1 MWSDVRL
8 RVALIAAVCL
18 LLSGAVLA
26 QGGFISYGQVVA
38 GNLSDTSPV
47 ALHTFQGNSGDLIAV
62 EVSATSGG
70 LDPTVTLL
78 SPGGVPL
85 ANNDNDPFSF
95 NLGDAGLRFQLP
107 ETGIYSL
114 LVGGANNTRGD
125 FMLRLI
131 LRSSSAA
138 PVPLAGTAQI
148 DLATGPQAVLVAG
161 DPSGVTPVTIQ
172 AAPVEAAFSVEVR
185 QPSGQTIAI
194 FINVSNA
201 NLLLPAAAG
210 NYVVVIS
217 PSAPGVQGIVS
228 ISEAMEAVNLPA
240 PVATEEALPSSAV
253 PPANVC
259 STSPASGA
267 VNVRSG
273 PGTNFGVVATLQQ
286 GQYLVVTGQNA
297 GWFAV
302 TLPGGGL
309 GWVAGSVVTLY
320 GPCDNIP
327 LVQGPAIQPTVPPNV
342 VVTVTPSPT
351 AAVGGQQPTLAPTQ
365 PPPTL
370 APTQAPP
377 TAPPTQAA
385 QIAPPDNNYVLVVP
399 LDGSASLSD
408 YVSHPN
414 GDVEDVVSYDT
425 TGLNPNQALP
435 GGRGQLSIA
444 LVCSGTGTNF
454 ITFRIDGQNFSCGQ
468 TFLRTVNADSDTGA
482 VRITAT
488 NSGPEGTYV
497 QWTLNA
503 TLTRLN

>member
-1 MWSDVRL
+1 MWSDIRV

-26 QGGFISYGQVVA
+26 QGGFISYGQTVT
-38 GNLSDTSPV
+38 GNLSDQSPV
-47 ALHTFQGNSGDLIAV
+47 ALYTFQGNSGDLIAV
-62 EVSATSGG
+62 EVSTASPG
-70 LDPTVTLL
+70 LDPTVALL

-85 ANNDNDPFSF
+85 LNNDNDPFSF
-95 NLGDAGLRFQLP
+95 NPGDAGLRFQLP
-107 ETGIYSL
+107 ETGVYSL
-114 LVGGANNTRGD
+114 LVGGANNSRGD
-125 FMLRLI
+125 FGLRLI
-131 LRSSSAA
+131 LRPSSTT
-138 PVPLAGTAQI
+138 PVTLADAVQI
-148 DLATGPQAVLVAG
+148 DLATGPQTVLVTGNPA
-161 DPSGVTPVTIQ
+161 GVTAVTLQ
-172 AAPVEAAFSVEVR
+172 SAPVEAAFSVEVR
-185 QPSGQTIAI
+185 HPSGQTIAV
-194 FINVSNA
+194 FINIANA
-201 NLLLPAAAG
+201 TLTLPAAAG
-210 NYVVVIS
+210 NYVVVVS
-217 PSAPGVQGIVS
+217 PGAAGVQGIVS
-228 ISEAMEAVNLPA
+228 ISQGPGAVNLPA
-240 PVATEEALPSSAV
+240 PVATEEALPAPAA

-259 STSPASGA
+259 SITPASGA

-273 PGTNFGVVATLQQ
+273 PGTNFGILATIQP
-286 GQYLVVTGQNA
+286 GQYLVVVGQNA
-297 GWFAV
+297 GWYMV
-302 TLPGGGL
+302 TLPGGIQ
-309 GWVAGSVVTLY
+309 GWIAGSVSTLN
-320 GPCDNIP
+320 GPCANLPQI
-327 LVQGPAIQPTVPPNV
+327 QAPAIQPTVPPDA
-342 VVTVTPSPT
+342 VVTATPSATPT
-351 AAVGGQQPTLAPTQ
+351 VAGQQPTLAPTQ
-365 PPPTL
+365 PQPTL
-370 APTQAPP
+370 APP

-425 TGLNPNQALP
+425 SGLNPNQSLP

-503 TLTRLN
+503 ALTRLN